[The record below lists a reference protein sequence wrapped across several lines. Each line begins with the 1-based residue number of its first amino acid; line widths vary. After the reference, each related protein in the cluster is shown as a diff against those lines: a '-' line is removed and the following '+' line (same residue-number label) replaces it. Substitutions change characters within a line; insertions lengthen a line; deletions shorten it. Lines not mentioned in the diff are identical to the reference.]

1 MKIRV
6 NQRNIN
12 TDRVLLF
19 NYNFGLL
26 TYIMNN
32 SLGNKSKNLSVT
44 IPVAKRLVH
53 CNQTNLKAWRPSAMW
68 KKESQALR
76 HCQMSLDQGADR
88 FRVIQIDLLVLSSC
102 TLFPWCML
110 KL

>member
-1 MKIRV
+1 MRIRV

-32 SLGNKSKNLSVT
+32 SLGNKSKKLSVT

-53 CNQTNLKAWRPSAMW
+53 CN
-68 KKESQALR
+68 
-76 HCQMSLDQGADR
+76 
-88 FRVIQIDLLVLSSC
+88 
-102 TLFPWCML
+102 
-110 KL
+110 